1 MACFQG
7 MILVFSPPKRAG
19 ALDMPGRGNDLTKDI
34 KMPKL
39 KTHSGSKKRFRVTAS
54 GKVKCGAAGK
64 RHGMRKRSQQ
74 MKRTARQ
81 GLILF
86 KADGENIVR
95 HFLRQH

>member
-1 MACFQG
+1 
-7 MILVFSPPKRAG
+7 
-19 ALDMPGRGNDLTKDI
+19 
-34 KMPKL
+34 MPKQ

-64 RHGMRKRSQQ
+64 RHGMRKRSQK
-74 MKRTARQ
+74 MKREARQ

-95 HFLRQH
+95 FFLKQH

>member
-1 MACFQG
+1 
-7 MILVFSPPKRAG
+7 
-19 ALDMPGRGNDLTKDI
+19 
-34 KMPKL
+34 MPKL
-39 KTHSGSKKRFRVTAS
+39 KTHSGSKKRFRVTGS

-86 KADGENIVR
+86 KADGENIIT